1 MTTLPTR
8 PTIAAFDRHF
18 FDGTEQFTRIG
29 SGEFGGKAHGLLTM
43 KDLLAT
49 SLRPN
54 LPAEARP
61 VRRSPQGEGG
71 GTKAGAFLRH
81 FDVHVPTLTVV
92 TTDRFEAFMAE
103 NRLWDVVHAGE
114 PDHRIAHAFQAANLP
129 VELLGDLY
137 ALTRQVHTPLAVR
150 SSSLLED
157 ALNQPFAGVY
167 ATKMIP
173 NNQQDAETRF
183 HKLVEAVKFVYASTF
198 FENARTYRRLTG
210 HKEEDRMA
218 VILQAIVGR
227 RYRDRF
233 YPELSGVARSYSFY
247 RSGNTRPEDG
257 VINLAFGLGKTIV
270 DGGVTWSCSPAHPRA
285 TPPFSSVGDLLH
297 QTQVEFWAV
306 NMGKPPAY
314 DPIHEAEYLVQSPV
328 ADAEE
333 DGTLRLV
340 ASTYDAAS
348 DRLSMGVGVRGPRAL
363 NFAPLLVLE
372 EYALNDLLKALL
384 TLCQEA
390 LGAPVEIE
398 FAVTFPPEGGD
409 GPARFGFLQVRPM
422 SVSDTVVEIDLPSL
436 DRGTLLLASERV
448 MGNGVV
454 SSVRDVVYVKPGVF
468 DARHTPTIASDIARI
483 NVRLVDQGTPYLL
496 IGFGRWGSSDPWL
509 GIPVTWSQIGGARA
523 IVEATLPAMNVD
535 LSQGSHFFHNI
546 SSFNVSYFSVPFH
559 GDFPID
565 WDGLSRQPAVTE
577 TDFVRHVR
585 LAAPL
590 HIAVDG
596 RRGHGVIMWRQAP

>member
-1 MTTLPTR
+1 MESSPAR
-8 PTIAAFDRHF
+8 PIIPAFDRHF
-18 FDGTEQFTRIG
+18 FDGTEQFTCIG
-29 SGEFGGKAHGLLTM
+29 SGPYGGKAHGLLTI

-49 SLRPN
+49 GL
-54 LPAEARP
+54 EAAAGSG
-61 VRRSPQGEGG
+61 RS
-71 GTKAGAFLRH
+71 GAFLRH
-81 FDVHVPTLTVV
+81 FDVRVPTLTVV
-92 TTDRFEAFMAE
+92 TTDLFEAFMAE
-103 NRLWDVVHAGE
+103 NRLWDFVGAGE
-114 PDHRIAHAFQAANLP
+114 SDHRIALAFQAANLP

-173 NNQQDAETRF
+173 NNQHDAETRF

-198 FENARTYRRLTG
+198 FENARNYRRLTG
-210 HKEEDRMA
+210 HKGEDRMA

-270 DGGVTWSCSPAHPRA
+270 DGGLTWSASPAFPRA
-285 TPPFSSVGDLLH
+285 TPPYSSVRDLLR
-297 QTQVEFWAV
+297 QTQLLFWAV

-314 DPIHEAEYLVQSPV
+314 DPVEEAEYLVQSPV

-340 ASTYDAAS
+340 ASTYDAQS
-348 DRLSMGVGVRGPRAL
+348 DRLSMGVGIRGPRAL
-363 NFAPLLVLE
+363 TFAPLLVLE

-384 TLCQEA
+384 KLGQEA

-398 FAVTFPPEGGD
+398 FAVTFPPEGEE
-409 GPARFGFLQVRPM
+409 GPATFGFLQVRPM
-422 SVSDTVVEIDLPSL
+422 TVSDTVVDIDLTSL
-436 DRGTLLLASERV
+436 DRGNLLLASERV
-448 MGNGVV
+448 MGNGFATD
-454 SSVRDVVYVKPGVF
+454 VRDVVYVKPDVF
-468 DARHTPTIASDIARI
+468 DARHTPAIAADIARI
-483 NVRLVDQGTPYLL
+483 NVGLVDDGTPYLL

-509 GIPVTWSQIGGARA
+509 GIPVTWSQIGGAKA

-565 WDGLSRQPAVTE
+565 WDGLSRQNAVSE

-585 LAAPL
+585 LASPL
-590 HIAVDG
+590 HVAVDG
-596 RRGHGVIMWRQAP
+596 RQGHGAILWRQVP